1 MQKTTRYI
9 QKSLEGIYPPEEI
22 RAMTR
27 LIWED
32 ACGFSPVDV
41 ILRKDTVLDESLRK
55 KIEVIVEKLLQQEP
69 IQYILGHAYFA
80 GERFKVGP
88 GVLIPRPETEELTL
102 LIMRENKN
110 RQLRKIAD
118 IGTGSGCI
126 AITLSRHFHDC
137 RIEGWDIS
145 PEALCIATENNQNLG
160 ASVSFLQRDILQYTP
175 HAEELYTYD
184 LIVSNPPYIV
194 PSEMAGMEPHVL
206 DYEPHTALFVPEND
220 PLLFYRAIARV
231 GKKLLCKGG
240 KLYFE
245 INPIFAR
252 DMSEMLFSEGYCDV
266 RTDNDLFG
274 RQRFASATR

>member
-88 GVLIPRPETEELTL
+88 GVLIPLS
-102 LIMRENKN
+102 LIH
-110 RQLRKIAD
+110 I
-118 IGTGSGCI
+118 
-126 AITLSRHFHDC
+126 
-137 RIEGWDIS
+137 
-145 PEALCIATENNQNLG
+145 
-160 ASVSFLQRDILQYTP
+160 
-175 HAEELYTYD
+175 
-184 LIVSNPPYIV
+184 
-194 PSEMAGMEPHVL
+194 
-206 DYEPHTALFVPEND
+206 
-220 PLLFYRAIARV
+220 
-231 GKKLLCKGG
+231 
-240 KLYFE
+240 
-245 INPIFAR
+245 
-252 DMSEMLFSEGYCDV
+252 
-266 RTDNDLFG
+266 
-274 RQRFASATR
+274 

>member
-137 RIEGWDIS
+137 RIG
-145 PEALCIATENNQNLG
+145 
-160 ASVSFLQRDILQYTP
+160 
-175 HAEELYTYD
+175 
-184 LIVSNPPYIV
+184 
-194 PSEMAGMEPHVL
+194 
-206 DYEPHTALFVPEND
+206 
-220 PLLFYRAIARV
+220 RV
-231 GKKLLCKGG
+231 G
-240 KLYFE
+240 YFPRSPVHCDRKQPE
-245 INPIFAR
+245 SGCIG
-252 DMSEMLFSEGYCDV
+252 LFP
-266 RTDNDLFG
+266 
-274 RQRFASATR
+274 ATRHITSILLTQKNFTPTTSS

>member
-41 ILRKDTVLDESLRK
+41 ILRKDTVLGESFRK

-110 RQLRKIAD
+110 RRHRNRK
-118 IGTGSGCI
+118 
-126 AITLSRHFHDC
+126 R
-137 RIEGWDIS
+137 
-145 PEALCIATENNQNLG
+145 
-160 ASVSFLQRDILQYTP
+160 
-175 HAEELYTYD
+175 LY
-184 LIVSNPPYIV
+184 SHHIV
-194 PSEMAGMEPHVL
+194 PPFSRLPH
-206 DYEPHTALFVPEND
+206 
-220 PLLFYRAIARV
+220 RRV
-231 GKKLLCKGG
+231 G
-240 KLYFE
+240 YFPRSPVHCDRKQPE
-245 INPIFAR
+245 SRCIG
-252 DMSEMLFSEGYCDV
+252 LFLSTRHITVYSSRR
-266 RTDNDLFG
+266 RTLHL
-274 RQRFASATR
+274 RPHRK

>member
-137 RIEGWDIS
+137 RIEGWIF
-145 PEALCIATENNQNLG
+145 PPKPCALRPKTTRIWVHRSLSCNETYY
-160 ASVSFLQRDILQYTP
+160 SILLTQKNFTP
-175 HAEELYTYD
+175 TT
-184 LIVSNPPYIV
+184 S
-194 PSEMAGMEPHVL
+194 S
-206 DYEPHTALFVPEND
+206 
-220 PLLFYRAIARV
+220 
-231 GKKLLCKGG
+231 
-240 KLYFE
+240 
-245 INPIFAR
+245 
-252 DMSEMLFSEGYCDV
+252 
-266 RTDNDLFG
+266 
-274 RQRFASATR
+274 